1 MYKLIQIMLT
11 CIFTTFCWLSA
22 AHAENAVDCSTAKS
36 DIAHLEHEKKSTDE
50 RVAKGVFAVMPIGL
64 ALNTMQKAG
73 KSDSEKMDSKEYSKQ
88 IDSRIAEIKSE
99 CGV

>member
-1 MYKLIQIMLT
+1 MQKMMSIVPRLKAT
-11 CIFTTFCWLSA
+11 SA
-22 AHAENAVDCSTAKS
+22 TSSMKNNPTMS
-36 DIAHLEHEKKSTDE
+36 
-50 RVAKGVFAVMPIGL
+50 VFAVMPIGL

-99 CGV
+99 CGL